1 MAGAPAHLGRPDSSR
16 RLVRS
21 PRGEDRPTPRGVDR
35 LDPLVSSS
43 PRLTLHLHRDSRSCQ
58 AKMLQS
64 QKMIPAGIFRRN
76 CQSCAHSGQNI
87 VRVHTRSPASD
98 PEVLGP
104 SAGWPGQLL
113 RPSDNSQEVKN
124 PFDLRI
130 TRSLDPVVD
139 QEDLVQQ
146 EGRQRHRPVVAQ
158 PGMPETFVQLEHLLE
173 PPEERLDRP
182 AASPVQ
188 RPPELRLVKPPPLR
202 PVLAAPP
209 PPVRLPPDPLPA
221 AVEERLGFFRVS
233 RSRKRSPG
241 SLGASVRH
249 TGRIPKLCQTS
260 SGIVPRMRL
269 PRTRFCRV
277 PSLITICEAIP
288 PPGISKVAQNPP
300 NPDRLS

>member
-1 MAGAPAHLGRPDSSR
+1 M
-16 RLVRS
+16 
-21 PRGEDRPTPRGVDR
+21 
-35 LDPLVSSS
+35 
-43 PRLTLHLHRDSRSCQ
+43 
-58 AKMLQS
+58 
-64 QKMIPAGIFRRN
+64 
-76 CQSCAHSGQNI
+76 
-87 VRVHTRSPASD
+87 RVHTRSPPSD

-104 SAGWPGQLL
+104 CAGWPGQLL

-188 RPPELRLVKPPPLR
+188 RPPELRLVEPPPLR

-241 SLGASVRH
+241 SLARRSDTPTRVGDTGKQSSEGVFRVQRRSQTDRSPAWPGIESTDSSADRPPLTGPQHINIRWKAQGLRFPRPEAQVSRNGSSTDGHDRSLVFLSPLAISRPTPLVPEQQRQHASV
-249 TGRIPKLCQTS
+249 
-260 SGIVPRMRL
+260 VP
-269 PRTRFCRV
+269 P
-277 PSLITICEAIP
+277 I
-288 PPGISKVAQNPP
+288 
-300 NPDRLS
+300 

>member
-1 MAGAPAHLGRPDSSR
+1 M
-16 RLVRS
+16 
-21 PRGEDRPTPRGVDR
+21 
-35 LDPLVSSS
+35 
-43 PRLTLHLHRDSRSCQ
+43 
-58 AKMLQS
+58 
-64 QKMIPAGIFRRN
+64 
-76 CQSCAHSGQNI
+76 
-87 VRVHTRSPASD
+87 RVHTRSPPSD

-104 SAGWPGQLL
+104 CAGWPGQLL

-188 RPPELRLVKPPPLR
+188 RPPELRLVEPPPLR

-241 SLGASVRH
+241 SLARVGPTH
-249 TGRIPKLCQTS
+249 LGRCDRSAPRQIIEGGGNKRPRPEAVVLGWS
-260 SGIVPRMRL
+260 SRGGHLREVAPAGGLEFGRFRPSPMHRQRL
-269 PRTRFCRV
+269 LR
-277 PSLITICEAIP
+277 
-288 PPGISKVAQNPP
+288 
-300 NPDRLS
+300 

>member
-1 MAGAPAHLGRPDSSR
+1 
-16 RLVRS
+16 
-21 PRGEDRPTPRGVDR
+21 
-35 LDPLVSSS
+35 
-43 PRLTLHLHRDSRSCQ
+43 
-58 AKMLQS
+58 
-64 QKMIPAGIFRRN
+64 
-76 CQSCAHSGQNI
+76 
-87 VRVHTRSPASD
+87 VRVHTRSPPSD

-104 SAGWPGQLL
+104 CAGWPGQLL

-188 RPPELRLVKPPPLR
+188 RPPELRLVEPPPLR

-241 SLGASVRH
+241 SLARVGPTSMRKPLSRPERDDCGTSQTSIRRHPPWRSAMRGYAVAPIQYRGVAMRHVGPRDAAWVPLPISTWTASSPSCPCRPDR
-249 TGRIPKLCQTS
+249 GYQWKPANIPKH
-260 SGIVPRMRL
+260 
-269 PRTRFCRV
+269 
-277 PSLITICEAIP
+277 AY
-288 PPGISKVAQNPP
+288 
-300 NPDRLS
+300 